1 MKISEASSRS
11 LRWANL
17 SGLALAGVLSGPAMV
32 AAEPAPAAAKTFVL
46 FMGADIDVQIGK
58 ESHRVKNVAG
68 DSFVI
73 TVDQKPVEVPM
84 NRGPINMK
92 VTPQLKLSD
101 KTAVVKD
108 LKFERAYTP
117 DNDPN
122 KKWASSQSGSAA
134 QAAIGTNAGLMASAQ
149 MGAGLAAQRGA
160 ALAGPSGTTFGNDGA
175 VAATTTN
182 FNSAVSAGNS
192 DQNSA
197 GYATQ
202 QLQEELDKQ
211 LFDAVRVTCEISS
224 PKPMRDPYMVIITQY
239 REKDDPPGAVKN
251 WVFARQ
257 LDRLDENPVTVRF
270 LKGGFPK
277 GFEMVKQQLH
287 LYGAGRELGTN
298 VADKNVA
305 LTRDDAHQYIVID
318 HLTTHKGA
326 TLAASVA
333 LGVSYKDFSPHFP
346 SVQLQQE
353 IFVKVDK
360 DGLPGGVFRNEACSE
375 STGDTYLESLVGNV
389 RFKPALKAGKAVD
402 SVAKLKIAD
411 LAI

>member
-1 MKISEASSRS
+1 MVK
-11 LRWANL
+11 L
-17 SGLALAGVLSGPAMV
+17 SALALVGIFVSSPDLV
-32 AAEPAPAAAKTFVL
+32 AAEAPGQKTFVL
-46 FMGADIDVQIGK
+46 FMGADIDVQVGK

-122 KKWASSQSGSAA
+122 RKWASSQSGSAA
-134 QAAIGTNAGLMASAQ
+134 QAAIGASAGKMGSAM
-149 MGAGLAAQRGA
+149 MGAQLSQQRGA
-160 ALAGPSGTTFGNDGA
+160 SLAGPSGVTLGGDTSL
-175 VAATTTN
+175 ATATAN
-182 FNSAVSAGNS
+182 YNQAVSAGGS

-197 GYATQ
+197 GYAAQ
-202 QLQEELDKQ
+202 QLQEELDKG
-211 LFDAVRVTCEISS
+211 LFDAVRVTCEVSS
-224 PKPMRDPYMVIITQY
+224 PKPMRDPYLVIITQY

-251 WVFARQ
+251 WVFAKA
-257 LDRLDENPVTVRF
+257 LDRLDEPPLTVRF
-270 LKGGFPK
+270 LKGGFPP
-277 GFEMVKQQLH
+277 GFELLKQQIH

-298 VADKNVA
+298 VAEKNVA
-305 LTRDDAHQYIVID
+305 LTRDEAHIYIVID

-326 TLAASVA
+326 TLAPSVA
-333 LGVSYKDFSPHFP
+333 LGVSYKDFFPHFATE
-346 SVQLQQE
+346 QLAQE
-353 IFVKVDK
+353 IFVKVNK
-360 DGLPGGVFRNEACSE
+360 DGLPEGVFRNENCSE
-375 STGDTYLESLVGNV
+375 ATSDAFLESLVAQA

-402 SVAKLKIAD
+402 GVARLKIAD